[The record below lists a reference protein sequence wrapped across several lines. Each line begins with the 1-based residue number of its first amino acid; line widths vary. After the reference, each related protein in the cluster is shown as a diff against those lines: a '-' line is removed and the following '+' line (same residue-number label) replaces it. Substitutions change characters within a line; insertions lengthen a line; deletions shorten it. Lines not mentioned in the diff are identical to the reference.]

1 MDSTFKSM
9 LEPGVWLGARCVLQ
23 IAGLCL
29 YDGQSSA
36 KRHLSLASGLGWT
49 PGSRVST
56 EQCPGPA
63 PENGPPLSASSA
75 TGRGRSFLRG
85 GVARSCRPS
94 PGPATRLV
102 MHRAGCL
109 ITGGGNQICQQGP
122 HQNLRKK
129 WQLVPIFV
137 ATTGSG
143 TERC

>member
-1 MDSTFKSM
+1 M

-36 KRHLSLASGLGWT
+36 KRHLSLASGLGGT
-49 PGSRVST
+49 PGPRVST

-94 PGPATRLV
+94 PGPASQLV
-102 MHRAGCL
+102 MHQPGCL
-109 ITGGGNQICQQGP
+109 ITGGGIKSVNKDHI
-122 HQNLRKK
+122 K
-129 WQLVPIFV
+129 
-137 ATTGSG
+137 T
-143 TERC
+143 